1 MKRNET
7 KQSPCSNKASR
18 YAVIAAVLLAA
29 ALSGCATTSVGDGE
43 NFANVDIVG
52 LQQNWRRLSLD

>member
-7 KQSPCSNKASR
+7 EQSLQSTKPSR
-18 YAVIAAVLLAA
+18 YALIAAVLLAA

-43 NFANVDIVG
+43 NFASVD
-52 LQQNWRRLSLD
+52 LSAYSRIGEG